1 MKRSIL
7 PAKSISSSVTRC
19 GRCTKGSIVTDLETG
34 ELICGMC
41 GYVLSERIEDFGP
54 EHRNFLDGSVDK
66 SRTGDAVLL
75 SRHDRGLSTI
85 INRADRDATGKIL
98 NSSMKNTIHRL
109 RIWDAQSQ
117 ARTSHDINLRR
128 AFDDLDR
135 LKDKLQLSYSIIEK
149 AAYIYRKAVDKKI
162 IRGRSISALIAAS
175 VYVACRDAETPRTL
189 GDIELAGNI
198 RRKELSKCYRL
209 LIQELDLKI
218 PQINPIQCVTRAAN
232 ILGVSE
238 KTKRCA
244 IDILNEY
251 KKHGTMG
258 GKSPISVAATAL
270 YLATNV
276 MNQRFSQ
283 KQVADAANVTEVT
296 IRNRSKEMKETMGY
310 SISLLQ
316 NNIGD
321 DDE

>member
-1 MKRSIL
+1 MKKPFL
-7 PAKSISSSVTRC
+7 PTNSISSSVTRC

-41 GYVLSERIEDFGP
+41 GYVLSERIEDYGP

-66 SRTGDAVLL
+66 SRTGDAILL

-85 INRADRDATGKIL
+85 IDRSDKDATGKIL
-98 NSSMKNTIHRL
+98 NSSMKNTIRRL
-109 RIWDAQSQ
+109 RIWDTQSQ
-117 ARTSHDINLRR
+117 AKTSYDINLRR
-128 AFDDLDR
+128 AFNDLDR
-135 LKDKLQLSYSIIEK
+135 LKDKLQLSDSIIEK
-149 AAYIYRKAVDKKI
+149 AAYTYRKAVERKI
-162 IRGRSISALIAAS
+162 IRGRSISAIIAAS

-198 RRKELSKCYRL
+198 KRKELTKCYRL

-218 PQINPIQCVTRAAN
+218 PQINPIQCVVRAAN

-244 IDILNEY
+244 INILNEY
-251 KKHGTMG
+251 ERHGTMG
-258 GKSPISVAATAL
+258 GKNPISLAATAL
-270 YLATNV
+270 YLATNLT
-276 MNQRFSQ
+276 NQHFSQ

-296 IRNRSKEMKETMGY
+296 IRNRSKEMKEIMG
-310 SISLLQ
+310 SECSSLL
-316 NNIGD
+316 
-321 DDE
+321 